1 MLTLNTLYFF
11 VFLLTGLSCNNTT
24 LVDQSSATEN
34 VVSKPPSKD
43 GLQIITGAMQTDKYV
58 PLLKGLRV
66 GLLVNSTSM
75 VAEQHLVDL
84 LREKKV
90 NVTTIFA
97 PEHGFRGDA
106 DAGAEIANTID
117 KATGLPVISI
127 YGKKKA
133 PTGEDLANVDAV
145 IFDVQDVGARF
156 YTYLSTLK
164 YLMEACAEFKKPLLV
179 LDRPNPNGHY
189 VDGPILESGY
199 ESFIGI
205 IPIPIVH
212 GMTLGELAYMMNGEG
227 MLKNKV
233 KCELKVIQC
242 QNYDHQK
249 TYILPVKPSPNLP
262 NQLSIMLYPSICL
275 FEGTNFS
282 LGRGTDKQFQV
293 YGSPVAKV
301 GDFYFTPVPK
311 PGAMSPFLQGKKC
324 RGFDLSNLSPD
335 KVKSEA
341 RINLSYILEA
351 YRSYPDKSNFFL
363 KNNFINNLAGNSKF
377 QQQIKD
383 GLNEA
388 QIRASWQTGLDNFKI
403 IRKKY
408 LLYPN

>member
-1 MLTLNTLYFF
+1 MLIFNNIYLLILMMWNVSCKNEQPVTLKDRVEESSVAIKSEGTQ
-11 VFLLTGLSCNNTT
+11 VF
-24 LVDQSSATEN
+24 
-34 VVSKPPSKD
+34 
-43 GLQIITGAMQTDKYV
+43 TGAMQPDKYV
-58 PLLKGLRV
+58 PLLRGLKV
-66 GLLVNSTSM
+66 GMLVNTTSI
-75 VAEQHLVDL
+75 VGEQHLVDF

-106 DAGAEIANTID
+106 DAGADIANTTD
-117 KATGLPVISI
+117 AATGIPIISI
-127 YGKKKA
+127 YGKKKS
-133 PTGEDLANVDAV
+133 PTKEDLAGLDVI

-164 YLMEACAEFKKPLLV
+164 YLMEACAEFKKPLML

-189 VDGPILESGY
+189 VDGPVLEAGY
-199 ESFIGI
+199 ESFVGI

-212 GMTLGELAYMMNGEG
+212 GMTLGELAWMMNDEK
-227 MLKNKV
+227 MLKDGK
-233 KCELKVIQC
+233 KCELKIISC

-275 FEGTNFS
+275 FEGTDFS
-282 LGRGTDKQFQV
+282 VGRGTDKQFQV
-293 YGSPVAKV
+293 YGSPVAKK
-301 GDFYFTPVPK
+301 GEFTFTPVPK
-311 PGAMSPFLQGKKC
+311 PGAMSPFQQGKKC
-324 RGFDLSNLSPD
+324 RGYDLTSLSAE

-341 RINLSYILEA
+341 RINLSYILDA
-351 YRSYPDKSNFFL
+351 YKSYPDKANFFL
-363 KNNFINNLAGNSKF
+363 KNNFINNLAGNKTF

-388 QIRASWQTGLDNFKI
+388 QIRASWQAGLNKFKDV
-403 IRKKY
+403 RKKY